1 MDVLYCP
8 ALQSLGV
15 GRGSPGGVTDVNECA
30 VFTVQH
36 ATNAKGLVVEQVEV
50 FPLGEHLLT
59 LAAAEIAPDD
69 HPALGE
75 LVANARQGRLGGFAE
90 DVARLEFAETERLKS
105 ERYSVTPSTCGS
117 FTATTSTE
125 SLKTMPL
132 ALNSE
137 MVVASAL
144 VRRTRDEDEE

>member
-1 MDVLYCP
+1 MTTPPSASSSRTHAKDVWEG
-8 ALQSLGV
+8 SLKM
-15 GRGSPGGVTDVNECA
+15 SPDWS
-30 VFTVQH
+30 
-36 ATNAKGLVVEQVEV
+36 L
-50 FPLGEHLLT
+50 
-59 LAAAEIAPDD
+59 
-69 HPALGE
+69 
-75 LVANARQGRLGGFAE
+75 
-90 DVARLEFAETERLKS
+90 AETERLKS